1 MYYLCTDSD
10 ELVRIPWSKGM
21 RLSDLFV
28 GLFLPRFPMSRVIL
42 NCKQNYRMQSNPN
55 MSHTFVDRQRGW
67 GLFPG
72 SGKRSLRQE
81 LNQKQK
87 QIICEFK
94 LSVTPRIQ
102 SSHYFPQNDTC
113 IFFLSFSKA
122 TSCIS
127 NSEHCS
133 LENTV
138 YSEILISRDSH
149 VARVRTFHVSH
160 IWYF

>member
-1 MYYLCTDSD
+1 
-10 ELVRIPWSKGM
+10 
-21 RLSDLFV
+21 
-28 GLFLPRFPMSRVIL
+28 
-42 NCKQNYRMQSNPN
+42 MQSNPD

-102 SSHYFPQNDTC
+102 SSHYFPQKDTC
-113 IFFLSFSKA
+113 IFLRFSKA

-149 VARVRTFHVSH
+149 VARVRTFHVKSH
-160 IWYF
+160 LVLLVFKK